1 MISILC
7 LSCNAIFSVVS
18 FRGQHAEVGD
28 FPSFF
33 LPFLAGRGVCCDFF
47 DIIYEGKVDRNER
60 VTEKGK
66 RPEPTLHKN
75 GKLVQLLTKM
85 PTFSCS
91 LKQELF

>member
-7 LSCNAIFSVVS
+7 LSCNAIFSAVS

-28 FPSFF
+28 FFCFF
-33 LPFLAGRGVCCDFF
+33 GRDWGCCDFFF
-47 DIIYEGKVDRNER
+47 DIIYEGNADRNER

-66 RPEPTLHKN
+66 RAEPPLHKN

-91 LKQELF
+91 PKQELF

>member
-1 MISILC
+1 MQYFVRF
-7 LSCNAIFSVVS
+7 LSDDSTQKLEIFS
-18 FRGQHAEVGD
+18 F
-28 FPSFF
+28 FF
-33 LPFLAGRGVCCDFF
+33 LLFFGREGVCCDFF
-47 DIIYEGKVDRNER
+47 DIIYEGKADKNER

-91 LKQELF
+91 PKQELF